1 MPEKVLLFERKL
13 PPRTLS
19 TCVLCNCSGWTGYI
33 KNSNISKIVD
43 NLRKHPGCWGWDL
56 PLTLAH
62 KGGGD
67 LLLQAPHKP
76 PLFRTPPNGGDGGS
90 NGPWILALP
99 KLVWPIPYPPW
110 SWQHGEFGPK
120 KRVNATRDI
129 FRQKCVNNFL
139 SENVKKMWFN
149 DLLWG
154 IRGPY

>member
-1 MPEKVLLFERKL
+1 MSEKVLLFERKL

-76 PLFRTPPNGGDGGS
+76 PLFRTPPKGGNGGSKFKWSLNPGIGKI
-90 NGPWILALP
+90 GLTHTIPPLILAT
-99 KLVWPIPYPPW
+99 WRIW
-110 SWQHGEFGPK
+110 PK
-120 KRVNATRDI
+120 KAR
-129 FRQKCVNNFL
+129 KCDSRHFSTKVRKSFFC
-139 SENVKKMWFN
+139 EWKC
-149 DLLWG
+149 
-154 IRGPY
+154 